1 MQGGYCG
8 LPTRAGRARRLLP
21 STRTGQRRRL
31 CYLHCELYGA
41 LVMFAYLARSEQF
54 PNEAL
59 FGIRLRF
66 RPFLKQLT
74 VFQQLLL
81 DGARMKRT
89 QDLNVPI

>member
-1 MQGGYCG
+1 
-8 LPTRAGRARRLLP
+8 
-21 STRTGQRRRL
+21 
-31 CYLHCELYGA
+31 
-41 LVMFAYLARSEQF
+41 MFACLTRSEQF

-89 QDLNVPI
+89 QDLNAPI